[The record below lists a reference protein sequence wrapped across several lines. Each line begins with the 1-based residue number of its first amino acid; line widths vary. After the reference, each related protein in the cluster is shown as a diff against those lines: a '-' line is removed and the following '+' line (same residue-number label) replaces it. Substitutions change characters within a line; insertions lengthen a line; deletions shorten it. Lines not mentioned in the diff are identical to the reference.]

1 MPISS
6 KSNTKK
12 TTRRSAYRRDTK
24 NPPRMYVTSRDV
36 EILEAVEDYRFLS
49 SEQVRALFFSSIS
62 QARRRLAKLWHAKLL
77 ERTFRP
83 VIPTEGSSP
92 ALVAL
97 SKQGAMLLAQRT
109 GRDLSEF
116 KHLSARERRST
127 FFLDHTL
134 CRNDFR
140 IAITLACAQTKGL
153 KLLGW
158 LQKPEDIADSIRVR
172 LRPGAEP
179 ERIPLVADG
188 FFVIQAGDKQ
198 YAFLVEID
206 RGTTTSRRIERKLIG
221 YYHWWKQGGPKTC
234 FGVDNIRVL
243 IVTTSE
249 RRLENLRKLAL
260 KVREDGK
267 GTRLFWFATQDTTRI
282 EKPSEIVR
290 CVWKIG
296 NTKKRENSRLLSH

>member
-36 EILEAVEDYRFLS
+36 KILEAVEDYRFLS
-49 SEQVRALFFSSIS
+49 SEQVRALFFGSIS
-62 QARRRLAKLWHAKLL
+62 QARKRLSKLWHAKLL

-109 GRDLSEF
+109 GRDPSEF

-158 LQKPEDIADSIRVR
+158 LQKPEEIGDRVRVR

-188 FFVIQAGDKQ
+188 FFVIQASNKQ

-221 YYHWWKQGGPKTC
+221 YYQWWKQDGPKTR

-249 RRLENLRKLAL
+249 RRMENLRKLAL
-260 KVREDGK
+260 KVGENGK
-267 GTRLFWFATQDTTRI
+267 GTRLFWFSTQRQVDVGSQKT
-282 EKPSEIVR
+282 
-290 CVWKIG
+290 
-296 NTKKRENSRLLSH
+296 LLSEVWVAGNSTKPAPHCVSLF